1 MRMGGLTKLG
11 TLGRGPMKQL
21 TTCSSVFVL
30 EMAKGSGL
38 ANLWVSKPPAFQA
51 SVLSLSIWRVQVTK
65 CQYEAAYN
73 QILTHT
79 VMYIDCAICQKLNY
93 VWDDCKYLPTVQTQ
107 GGYVTCLLFLGQ
119 LFRCIFYCSDGWI
132 LSHHHRLINLT
143 QQNSST
149 TTCLS

>member
-21 TTCSSVFVL
+21 TTCLSVFVL

-38 ANLWVSKPPAFQA
+38 ANLWVSKP
-51 SVLSLSIWRVQVTK
+51 
-65 CQYEAAYN
+65 
-73 QILTHT
+73 
-79 VMYIDCAICQKLNY
+79 
-93 VWDDCKYLPTVQTQ
+93 PTVQTQ